1 MSQVILKRITVE
13 ELRLSYPTRATLKV
27 PTALR
32 SPMCQEGDVL
42 HGGNFRGGDTC
53 HFRRAAGASD
63 VAGASARSCWPRHG
77 TIRWPR
83 AAPSGQTAPPRPPA
97 GTGSATCPDGA
108 CAARGSA
115 QGLPP
120 LPGSAAVSEPGV
132 CGPAGLT
139 PQPLRA
145 QAGRD
150 RRRAEETETPCLGLD
165 TSSSRVPLLRP
176 SAPSSRL
183 SSWSSWLGAAVDL
196 DDSVLP

>member
-13 ELRLSYPTRATLKV
+13 ELRLSYPTRATLSPHRPQIPDVRKV
-27 PTALR
+27 TFSTAGIFVVVTHATSGGR
-32 SPMCQEGDVL
+32 RESVTWQARL
-42 HGGNFRGGDTC
+42 HGPAGRDEGLSGGP
-53 HFRRAAGASD
+53 G
-63 VAGASARSCWPRHG
+63 
-77 TIRWPR
+77 

-97 GTGSATCPDGA
+97 GTGSATCPDCA

-120 LPGSAAVSEPGV
+120 LPGSAAASEPGV